1 MACWQVEF
9 NVVSETCSVG
19 QTIVAGRLAGA
30 PFISYDLTRCR
41 VEQEFLDVC
50 MAWSSYGSEKVALL
64 AALLTR
70 NEELDRRC
78 FGQSTLCINLFACAL
93 HIRKSRGG

>member
-64 AALLTR
+64 AALLAR
-70 NEELDRRC
+70 NEEL
-78 FGQSTLCINLFACAL
+78 GQSTLCINLFALCSSY
-93 HIRKSRGG
+93 IRK